1 MSGLVGESGRP
12 ARLLVV
18 VAHPDD
24 ETFGCGSL
32 ILHAVASGAQ
42 VVVCC
47 ATRGEVGEPA
57 PGSGITQDQLGE
69 VREQE
74 LSDAAR
80 LLGAS
85 GVELLGLVDSGLA
98 GPPSPDTLMGAPF
111 DDVVDRVA
119 AVIEKTEADVLLTL
133 DGGDGHRDH
142 ARIRDAALAAAAR
155 PGSPVR
161 QVYLQCVP
169 RTWIQEWL
177 EEQRRTNPDSPYLD
191 LGDLGT
197 PEELITSVVDTTDHL
212 AARERAIAAH
222 ASQVSP
228 FAMLPEDVRRRI
240 LTTDHLRRVVP
251 PWPAGEPATDG
262 FDLTA
267 GLS

>member
-1 MSGLVGESGRP
+1 
-12 ARLLVV
+12 LLVV

-32 ILHAVASGAQ
+32 LLHAAAAGATTY
-42 VVVCC
+42 VCC

-57 PGSGITQDQLGE
+57 PGSGVRQEELGE
-69 VREQE
+69 VRERE
-74 LSDAAR
+74 LYAAAR
-80 LLGAS
+80 ILGVS

-98 GPPSPDTLMGAPF
+98 GTPAPDTLMGAPF
-111 DDVVDRVA
+111 DDVVNRVA
-119 AVIEKTEADVLLTL
+119 AVITATQPDVILTL

-142 ARIRDAALAAAAR
+142 TRIRDAALAAVAR

-197 PEELITSVVDTTDHL
+197 PEELITAVVDTSAHL
-212 AARERAIAAH
+212 PGREAAIAAH

-228 FAMLPEDVRRRI
+228 FTVLPDGVRTQV

-251 PWPAGEPATDG
+251 PWPAGLPPTDG
-262 FDLTA
+262 FDLWA
-267 GLS
+267 ALR

>member
-1 MSGLVGESGRP
+1 MSSSRSP
-12 ARLLVV
+12 RLLVV

-32 ILHAVASGAQ
+32 LLHAAAAGA
-42 VVVCC
+42 VTFVCC

-57 PGSGITQDQLGE
+57 PGSGISQEE
-69 VREQE
+69 VGDIREQE
-74 LSDAAR
+74 LYDAAR

-85 GVELLGLVDSGLA
+85 GVELLDLVDSGLS
-98 GPPSPDTLMGAPF
+98 GPTAPDTLMGAPF

-119 AVIEKTEADVLLTL
+119 AVIAKTEPDVVLTL

-169 RTWIQEWL
+169 RTWIRSWL
-177 EEQRRTNPDSPYLD
+177 EEQARTKPDSPYLE

-197 PEELITSVVDTTDHL
+197 PEELITGVIDTTEHFT
-212 AARERAIAAH
+212 ARERAIAAH

-228 FAMLPEDVRRRI
+228 FAMMADEVRRQV
-240 LTTDHLRRVVP
+240 LTTEHLRRVVP
-251 PWPAGEPATDG
+251 PWPADQPATDE

-267 GLS
+267 GIS

>member
-1 MSGLVGESGRP
+1 MSDGERP
-12 ARLLVV
+12 PRLLVV

-32 ILHAVASGAQ
+32 LLHAAAAGATTF
-42 VVVCC
+42 VCC

-57 PGSGITQDQLGE
+57 PGSGITQEELGD

-74 LSDAAR
+74 LYDAAR
-80 LLGAS
+80 ILGVS
-85 GVELLGLVDSGLA
+85 EVDLLGLLDSGLA
-98 GPPSPDTLMGAPF
+98 GSPAPGTLMGVPF
-111 DDVVDRVA
+111 DDVVDKVA
-119 AVIEKTEADVLLTL
+119 AVIAARQPDVILTL

-142 ARIRDAALAAAAR
+142 ARIRDAALAAADR

-161 QVYLQCVP
+161 QVFLQCVP

-177 EEQRRTNPDSPYLD
+177 EEQRRTNPDSPYLE
-191 LGDLGT
+191 LGELGT
-197 PEELITSVVDTTDHL
+197 PEELITSIVDTTGHL

-222 ASQVSP
+222 SSQVSP
-228 FAMLPEDVRRRI
+228 FAMLPDDVRRRI
-240 LTTDHLRRVVP
+240 LTTEHLRRVVP